1 MTTIT
6 ERPAAAAPPETTGF
20 VRLEGISKHYGTVRA
35 LDDVTLEIAKGEFL
49 TLLGPSGSGKTTC
62 LQAIAGLLTP
72 SAGRLTIG
80 GRDQSSVPMNRRN
93 IGMVFQNYSLF
104 PHLTVAQNVGYPLRV
119 RRVGRAEAEERVARA
134 LEMVRLGAFGHR
146 RPSELSGGQQQRVA
160 LARALVFG
168 PDVLLLDEPLSALDR
183 ILREEMQLEL
193 RRIHRQTGMT
203 MVCVTHD
210 RTEAL
215 AMSDRVVIMRNG
227 RIVQS
232 ATPEEIYRASGNRF
246 VAEFLGEVN
255 VLPMVLD
262 ADGRGARDA
271 RGRRLILERPVVG
284 ADGRIDVVI
293 RVESARLEPAGAGA
307 GDDDAPGR
315 WRATVTDALFL
326 GDTVRFELDCAPH
339 RLILRLPLDQ
349 AAGFAPGTEVIV
361 DLTAHPPMAF
371 PAQD

>member
-1 MTTIT
+1 MTAIT
-6 ERPAAAAPPETTGF
+6 KCPATAGVSPETIGF
-20 VRLEGISKHYGTVRA
+20 VRLEGISKHYGNVRA
-35 LDDVTLEIAKGEFL
+35 LDDITLDIAKGEFL

-62 LQAIAGLLTP
+62 LQVIAGLLTP
-72 SAGRLTIG
+72 SSGRLTIG
-80 GRDQSSVPMNRRN
+80 GRDVSSIPMNRRN
-93 IGMVFQNYSLF
+93 IGMVFQSYSLF
-104 PHLTVAQNVGYPLRV
+104 PHLTVAQNIGYPLRV
-119 RRVGRAEAEERVARA
+119 RRVGRAETEKRVTSA

-146 RPSELSGGQQQRVA
+146 RPAELSGGQQQRVA

-193 RRIHRQTGMT
+193 RRIHHETGMT

-215 AMSDRVVIMRNG
+215 AMSDRVVVMRKG
-227 RIVQS
+227 RIIQG

-262 ADGRGARDA
+262 ADGYGARDA
-271 RGRRLILERPVVG
+271 QGRRLVFKRPVAG
-284 ADGRIDVVI
+284 TKGRIDVVI
-293 RVESARLEPAGAGA
+293 RVESARLELDRAGEDGT
-307 GDDDAPGR
+307 PGR
-315 WRATVTDALFL
+315 WRATISDALFL

-339 RLILRLPLDQ
+339 HLILRLPLDQ
-349 AAGFAPGTEVIV
+349 ASGFAPGANVVV
-361 DLTAHPPMAF
+361 DLTAHPPMIF